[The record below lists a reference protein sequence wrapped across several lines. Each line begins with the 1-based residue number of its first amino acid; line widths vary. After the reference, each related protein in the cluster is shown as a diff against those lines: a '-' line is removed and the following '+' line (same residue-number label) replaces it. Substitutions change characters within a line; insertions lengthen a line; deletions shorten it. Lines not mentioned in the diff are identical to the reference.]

1 MQREKIDD
9 GDTADAMEQIFKQ
22 TCRKV
27 SARWILDA
35 DIAGFFDNINH
46 QWMVDHVCIDKSILR
61 KWLKCGVIDR
71 GQWQATSV
79 GSGYQPGVGQ
89 LDAERFG
96 NATRRPSTGEVG
108 HRQTGKAQSRCNAV
122 CR

>member
-1 MQREKIDD
+1 MP
-9 GDTADAMEQIFKQ
+9 
-22 TCRKV
+22 KV

-71 GQWQATSV
+71 GQLQATSV
-79 GSGYQPGVGQ
+79 GSPQGGVISPALANWTLNGLETQ
-89 LDAERFG
+89 LVAHLRAKWGVTKSEKLKVG
-96 NATRRPSTGEVG
+96 VTRYAD
-108 HRQTGKAQSRCNAV
+108 RQRQSSCPV
-122 CR
+122 